1 MRLLTVSASP
11 HFVVQTS
18 HVEFEK
24 EEDDAVMLTHQ
35 LASAA
40 AAPVD
45 DTDHSEAVQAAPVNA
60 DGEEDDKEEEDD
72 EDLDLSLM
80 GKGHLLTNIWS

>member
-1 MRLLTVSASP
+1 MSSSP

-24 EEDDAVMLTHQ
+24 DEEDDAVMLTHQ

-40 AAPVD
+40 DAPVD
-45 DTDHSEAVQAAPVNA
+45 DADLGDAVQAAPGGGEGEGNVEEEHEE
-60 DGEEDDKEEEDD
+60 GEEELD
-72 EDLDLSLM
+72 ESFM
-80 GKGHLLTNIWS
+80 GKANRISHYECN